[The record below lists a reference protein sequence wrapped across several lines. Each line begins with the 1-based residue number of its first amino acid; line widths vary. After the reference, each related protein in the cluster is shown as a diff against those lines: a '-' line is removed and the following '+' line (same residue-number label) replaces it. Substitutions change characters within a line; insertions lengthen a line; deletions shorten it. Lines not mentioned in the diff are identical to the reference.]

1 MKTVSNL
8 VVASLCLGLSGVVYA
23 EPAAMQPT
31 KPVVSAPDTAKPKA
45 AKHKLSAPTETSAT
59 PVTPAAS
66 DAKKSAEHR
75 EPALN
80 AAPAAAT
87 SKVKPAV
94 PATPASKDAKH
105 AASTVSPVSKPVSSA
120 EAPKAAK

>member
-8 VVASLCLGLSGVVYA
+8 FVASLCLGLSGVVYA

-59 PVTPAAS
+59 PAAS

-87 SKVKPAV
+87 SKVKSAV

-105 AASTVSPVSKPVSSA
+105 STVSPVSKPASSV

>member
-1 MKTVSNL
+1 MKTVTN
-8 VVASLCLGLSGVVYA
+8 VFVASLCLGLSGVVYA

-31 KPVVSAPDTAKPKA
+31 KPVASAPDTAKPKA
-45 AKHKLSAPTETSAT
+45 TKHKLSAPTETSAM
-59 PVTPAAS
+59 PATPA
-66 DAKKSAEHR
+66 AKKSAEHR

-87 SKVKPAV
+87 SKAKSAV

-105 AASTVSPVSKPVSSA
+105 TGSTVSPMSKPVPSA

>member
-8 VVASLCLGLSGVVYA
+8 FVASLCLGLSGVVYA

-66 DAKKSAEHR
+66 DAKK
-75 EPALN
+75 N

-87 SKVKPAV
+87 GKVKPAA
-94 PATPASKDAKH
+94 PATPAMKDAKH
-105 AASTVSPVSKPVSSA
+105 AGSTVNPASKPVSPV
-120 EAPKAAK
+120 EAPKTAK